1 MAFITR
7 CDDDDDLRAFDSN
20 SFNNVCIMN
29 LWYSSSALL
38 LNLGKFKIKQFNLQA
53 FHSQKNECRVK

>member
-29 LWYSSSALL
+29 L
-38 LNLGKFKIKQFNLQA
+38 
-53 FHSQKNECRVK
+53 